1 MLRVNQKQMFIVLYL
16 LTKYILPRNDD
27 FLLSAILV
35 TFFTVYNCS
44 PYSITKHLEMIFLWR
59 RCAMWRLLIYLLTPG
74 RWWWT
79 RHGDID
85 TPLQFI
91 SIWLSWWSWLLIVDT
106 GLSMTNWIYHSTF
119 HPVLMCGLFLVY
131 RVDAIEG
138 SLENRGQY
146 ILYIYECNRRCDA
159 SALTVQQTHTLRRTS
174 E

>member
-44 PYSITKHLEMIFLWR
+44 PYSITKHLEMICLWR
-59 RCAMWRLLIYLLTPG
+59 RCAMWRLLIYLLIPG
-74 RWWWT
+74 HWWWT
-79 RHGDID
+79 GMGILILHFNLLLSDYRGEVGGWYWVVDD
-85 TPLQFI
+85 ELNLLLYI
-91 SIWLSWWSWLLIVDT
+91 SSWADVWPFSCLSCGCYISNIWD
-106 GLSMTNWIYHSTF
+106 N
-119 HPVLMCGLFLVY
+119 
-131 RVDAIEG
+131 
-138 SLENRGQY
+138 
-146 ILYIYECNRRCDA
+146 ILYIYERNRRCDA